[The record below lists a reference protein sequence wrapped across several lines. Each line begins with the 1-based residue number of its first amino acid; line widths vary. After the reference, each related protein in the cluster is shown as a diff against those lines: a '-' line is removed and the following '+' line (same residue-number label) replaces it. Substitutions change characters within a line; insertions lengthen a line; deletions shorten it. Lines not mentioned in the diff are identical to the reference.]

1 MSTTGMMDDD
11 MKEIFESF
19 VIETRELLDALSTD
33 LMLLESEPND
43 LDLMNRI
50 FRSVHTIKGTSGFMG
65 FEQVQTIT
73 HKGEDLLNKLRKG
86 ELSVTQDIVDALL
99 EVYDWVTVLLGNI
112 EQGNMEPVDFQKTL
126 DKLVLLN
133 NGTPADTP
141 ANTTQ
146 GATVVLPPGVSATN
160 AVLSGDFGKGTGDDF
175 TAEEEA
181 LLQAAFAEL
190 NSQFT
195 GTNNGGQT
203 AESPS
208 VKEAQKPTA
217 ESKTAESK
225 EELST
230 PTNQLST
237 SDILEDKKQAEP
249 VQQAGSVGASKTP
262 KSPDK
267 PLETKSATTADT
279 TIRVDIGR
287 VETLMNLSGELV
299 LGRNR
304 LQQLAEKLLSESE
317 NNQLVRELVETAAQ
331 VDFVTSEIQT
341 SVMRMRMI
349 PIAKLY
355 QKAPRMVRD
364 ICKEVKKEIELELHG
379 EETEL
384 DRTIIEELNDP
395 LIHMIRNAC
404 DHGVETPAEREAVGK
419 PRKGKVVLN
428 AEQVGN
434 QIIITISDDGRGM
447 DPNKLKQKA
456 IEKGL
461 INQEQANVMTNKEA
475 YQLIF
480 APGFSTAQVVS
491 NISGRGV
498 GMDVVR
504 TNIQKLKGIIDI
516 DSVLGEGSTFTI
528 KLPLTL
534 AIIQGLLVKV
544 SNEVYTVP
552 LSSVIEVVA
561 FSKESVNYVNQ
572 RPVLR
577 VREQV
582 LPILWLDKALGV
594 VTDAPTEMTGK
605 YVVTIGV
612 SQHRLGI
619 VVDELLGQQ
628 EIVIKSLGQYLG
640 QIPGI
645 TGSTILGDGSVVMII
660 DIGELVDSVQQREL
674 QLV

>member
-1 MSTTGMMDDD
+1 MSTIGLMDDD

-19 VIETRELLDALSTD
+19 VIETRELLDTLSTD
-33 LMLLESEPND
+33 LMLLESEPNN
-43 LDLMNRI
+43 LDLLNRI

-112 EQGNMEPVDFQKTL
+112 EQGNMEPVDFQKTV

-133 NGTPADTP
+133 SGTPL
-141 ANTTQ
+141 NQQTTENKDV
-146 GATVVLPPGVSATN
+146 AVALPTGVSATN

-195 GTNNGGQT
+195 TNKGGQKVENPSVNQNEKKEVEHKETVAVTGTNKQVQSENKVITETTHQTGNG
-203 AESPS
+203 SS
-208 VKEAQKPTA
+208 
-217 ESKTAESK
+217 SKTA
-225 EELST
+225 
-230 PTNQLST
+230 
-237 SDILEDKKQAEP
+237 
-249 VQQAGSVGASKTP
+249 

-267 PLETKSATTADT
+267 PLETKSSSNADT

-304 LQQLAEKLLSESE
+304 LQQLAEKLFSESE

-364 ICKEVKKEIELELHG
+364 ICKEIQKEIELELHG

-419 PRKGKVVLN
+419 PRKGKVVLD

-434 QIIITISDDGRGM
+434 HIIITISDDGRGM
-447 DPNKLKQKA
+447 DPDKLKQKA
-456 IEKGL
+456 VEKGL
-461 INQEQANVMTNKEA
+461 ITQEQAQVMANKEA

-480 APGFSTAQVVS
+480 APGFSTAHVVS

-504 TNIQKLKGIIDI
+504 TNIQKLKGMIDI
-516 DSVLGEGSTFTI
+516 DSVLGEGTKFTI

-544 SNEVYTVP
+544 SNEVYTIP
-552 LSSVIEVVA
+552 LSSVVEVVG
-561 FSKESVNYVNQ
+561 FSNESLHYVNQ

-577 VREQV
+577 IREQV

-594 VTDAPTEMTGK
+594 VTETPPIEMAGK
-605 YVVTIGV
+605 YVVIVGV

-660 DIGELVDSVQQREL
+660 DIGELIEAVQQREL
-674 QLV
+674 VSA

>member
-1 MSTTGMMDDD
+1 MSTAGMMDDD

-19 VIETRELLDALSTD
+19 VIETRELLDTLSTD

-86 ELSVTQDIVDALL
+86 ELSVSQDIIDALL
-99 EVYDWVTVLLGNI
+99 EVYDWVTLLLNNI
-112 EQGNMEPVDFQKTL
+112 EQGNTETVDFQKTI
-126 DKLVLLN
+126 DKLILLN
-133 NGTPADTP
+133 NGSPIPAQTTPSQDEGIA
-141 ANTTQ
+141 
-146 GATVVLPPGVSATN
+146 LPSGISATN
-160 AVLSGDFGKGTGDDF
+160 AVLSADFGKGTGDDF

-195 GTNNGGQT
+195 ANSSRDIKE
-203 AESPS
+203 ESPVTKKTKDS
-208 VKEAQKPTA
+208 VLSASAKAIPETEPQPT
-217 ESKTAESK
+217 
-225 EELST
+225 
-230 PTNQLST
+230 
-237 SDILEDKKQAEP
+237 
-249 VQQAGSVGASKTP
+249 QQAVSSGTASKTP

-267 PLETKSATTADT
+267 PLETKSASNADT

-304 LQQLAEKLLSESE
+304 LQQLAEKLFSESE
-317 NNQLVRELVETAAQ
+317 NNQLIRELVETAAQ

-364 ICKEVKKEIELELHG
+364 ICKEIHKEIELELHG

-404 DHGVETPAEREAVGK
+404 DHGVETPAEREAAGK
-419 PRKGKVVLN
+419 PRKGKVVLD

-434 QIIITISDDGRGM
+434 HIIITISDDGKGM
-447 DPNKLKQKA
+447 DPDKLKQKA
-456 IEKGL
+456 VEKGL
-461 INQEQANVMTNKEA
+461 ITQEQAQVMSNKEA

-504 TNIQKLKGIIDI
+504 TNIQKLKGVIDI
-516 DSVLGEGSTFTI
+516 DSVFGEGTTFTI

-544 SNEVYTVP
+544 SNEVYTIP
-552 LSSVIEVVA
+552 LSSVVEVVG
-561 FSKESVNYVNQ
+561 FNNTSINYVNQ

-577 VREQV
+577 IREQV

-594 VTDAPTEMTGK
+594 LTETPVETAGK
-605 YVVTIGV
+605 YVVIVGV

-660 DIGELVDSVQQREL
+660 DIGELIEAVQQREL
-674 QLV
+674 ASA